1 MLQEADVWSPEQELR
16 LLEELAEAEAKAFD
30 LDLGLPV
37 PDAGGD
43 AERPWVA
50 YWYLPPD
57 GIRVKPRATPRTNGG
72 RQG

>member
-1 MLQEADVWSPEQELR
+1 MLQDAEVWSPEQELR

-37 PDAGGD
+37 PDAAGD
-43 AERPWVA
+43 GERPWVA

-57 GIRVKPRATPRTNGG
+57 GIRVKPRVTPRTNGG